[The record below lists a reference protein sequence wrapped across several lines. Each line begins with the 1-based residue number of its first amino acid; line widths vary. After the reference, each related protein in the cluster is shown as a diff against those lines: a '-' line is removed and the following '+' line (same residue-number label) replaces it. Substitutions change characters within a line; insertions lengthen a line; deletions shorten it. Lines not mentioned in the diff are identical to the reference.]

1 MLEIMGRSTP
11 LVWGAMLWFA
21 GSGCGAEEV
30 DPAGTDGQASCG
42 GVLPANPCPVGL
54 MALPGE
60 QSCREVAPCGEGTW
74 GDIPTDSNT
83 EFVDGAY
90 VGADSDGSME
100 RPWTTIG
107 DGLTAATAGATVAI
121 AAGRYP
127 SAVEIDKQVKLRGRC
142 PSLVEISPSSGGT
155 AIWVRAGGSGSQV
168 HDVALSG
175 GGLSAAEDT
184 SVVIERLWL
193 HDANAGV
200 TVWGSN
206 GGAHL
211 QMRGSL
217 IERVG
222 THGISAYDASVTVED
237 TVIRDIE
244 PSPAGIPLL
253 LLSPHLPAI
262 ISIRRCLVERGAGVG
277 ALLQGNSTEITDTV
291 LRDMTP
297 SSNQLYGDGIVLL
310 GFDADLNGSVDGDL
324 RLADSF
330 ICGNERAGL
339 ANFGGSVTI
348 DRVHFDCN
356 GLDINGEPDAYGLGH
371 PPHFDD
377 LGGNRCGCG
386 TEQIDCQI
394 LSTGL
399 EPPGG

>member
-1 MLEIMGRSTP
+1 MLDVMGRPTP
-11 LVWGAMLWFA
+11 LVWGTVLWLA
-21 GSGCGAEEV
+21 GSGCGADEV
-30 DPAGTDGQASCG
+30 DPVAADPQPSCG
-42 GVLPANPCPVGL
+42 GVLPASPCPVGL

-90 VGADSDGSME
+90 GGADSDGSRE

-107 DGLTAATAGATVAI
+107 DGLSAATAGATVAV
-121 AAGRYP
+121 AAGRYE
-127 SAVEIDKQVKLRGRC
+127 SAVEIDRPVELRGRC
-142 PSLVEISPSSGGT
+142 PSLVEISPSSGS
-155 AIWVRAGGSGSQV
+155 AAVFVRAGGGGSEV
-168 HDVALSG
+168 HDIALSG
-175 GGLSAAEDT
+175 SGLSATEDT
-184 SVVIERLWL
+184 SVVASRLWI
-193 HDANAGV
+193 HDANTGV
-200 TVWGSN
+200 TVWSSS
-206 GGAHL
+206 GGAHF

-222 THGISAYDASVTVED
+222 AHGISAYDASVTVED

-253 LLSPHLPAI
+253 LLSPHGPSI
-262 ISIRRCLVERGAGVG
+262 ISIRRCVIERGAGIG
-277 ALLQGNSTEITDTV
+277 ALLQGNSAEITDTV
-291 LRDMTP
+291 LRNMTP
-297 SSNQLYGDGIVLL
+297 SSNQLYGDGIVVLASE
-310 GFDADLNGSVDGDL
+310 GDLSGSVDGDL

-330 ICGNERAGL
+330 ICGNARAGL

-348 DRVHFDCN
+348 DRVRFDCN
-356 GLDINGEPDAYGLGH
+356 GLDINGEPDAYGLGQA
-371 PPHFDD
+371 PQFDD

-386 TEQIDCQI
+386 TEQLACQI